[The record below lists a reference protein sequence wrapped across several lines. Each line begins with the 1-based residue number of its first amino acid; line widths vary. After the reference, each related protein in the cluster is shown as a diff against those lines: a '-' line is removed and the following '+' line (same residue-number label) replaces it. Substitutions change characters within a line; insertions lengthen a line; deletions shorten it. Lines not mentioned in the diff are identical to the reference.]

1 MPDSDCMVPPFVFTK
16 VRKNIESKHFHIKK
30 KSVEELSVPCN
41 EMLCKPDKAAAAVI
55 TAPKGI
61 VMLQSI

>member
-41 EMLCKPDKAAAAVI
+41 EMLCKPDKAAALS
-55 TAPKGI
+55 
-61 VMLQSI
+61 LQPQKAL

>member
-30 KSVEELSVPCN
+30 RAWRSSPSLAMKCFASLTKRPPLSLQPQ
-41 EMLCKPDKAAAAVI
+41 KA
-55 TAPKGI
+55 
-61 VMLQSI
+61 L